1 MCYTRQAMAVA
12 LGLDVGERRIGVA
25 RSDSW
30 GLLATPLTTIVR
42 QSDRMAVDAVTHL
55 VATEGATH
63 LVVGLPLSVTGST
76 TDQAQRIAAFA
87 RKLRARSQ
95 VPVVFWN
102 ERYSTA
108 IAAERLREM
117 DVLQTGAGDADGRPG
132 APRRVAAR
140 PPPSRYRREQARRR
154 EDAAAAAVILQDFL
168 DQNRSTAPPVDGE
181 GAGPPPGASTPD

>member
-1 MCYTRQAMAVA
+1 MAVA

-25 RSDSW
+25 RSDPW

-42 QSDRMAVDAVTHL
+42 QSDRMAVAAVARL

-63 LVVGLPLSVTGST
+63 LVVGLPLSGTGSM
-76 TDQAQRIAAFA
+76 TDQAQRISAFA
-87 RKLRARSQ
+87 RRLQGLPQ
-95 VPVVFWN
+95 VTVVFWN

-117 DVLQTGAGDADGRPG
+117 DVLQTGAGDADARPG

-140 PPPSRYRREQARRR
+140 LPPSRYRREQARRR
-154 EDAAAAAVILQDFL
+154 EDAAAAAVILQDYL
-168 DQNRSTAPPVDGE
+168 DQNRPAAPSAGGE
-181 GAGPPPGASTPD
+181 HAGPAPGAATHD